1 MKLSIA
7 LIGISCIA
15 FHGHY
20 SVFAKDEVEEWSVD
34 QYTRNL
40 RTKKEKK
47 YPPSGFMLDPI
58 LKAKYN
64 CSITCAPCPIGCT
77 QVKCTDKPV
86 YIPPKSPMYMPDNL
100 LHRYFVSGVAPPYP
114 VTLPRNETGE
124 IAWFTETYLKKYPV
138 STKQSDTKYALTATE
153 KMLLKMSLPEWQE
166 ARAANK
172 YTCMDMVTASIKRA
186 LYLDD
191 VQKMG
196 QFMLM
201 NTFDWVGLAIKEAR
215 KYDRMAK
222 KHGTKKIA
230 PFYCYP
236 VPIKG
241 TLTTMDLPA
250 SNGWPALY
258 PFHGK
263 IDSDTVKLVKA
274 AHGVQFGL
282 TTIPPIAAGGSGW
295 MWESGLCMNPWGAD
309 LQTMGS
315 SAGSASAVASNIAAV
330 AITEDTGGSTNAPAV
345 RNHNFGY
352 DPPKFHY
359 PNGGNPSL
367 TVRNDQIGINARS
380 MDDIIAWD
388 KALLGTDAAHAKAA
402 AFVAG
407 MSNKDIRIG
416 CSNVHYNYNIMSPSK
431 TKKYAEA
438 VAILKAAG
446 ITFVDTCMND
456 SPYDTKLIP
465 RPYSNRIQHDE
476 LIYHIK
482 NNLGL
487 NLTSFEVMLNG
498 YYGFSRGTNV
508 IRSTFL
514 DGKGCDGVEGTGYNV
529 NKTVID
535 DYLGRVPAEMSN
547 LYNKYFDGYA
557 VDLMMGP
564 GDYCEHVTWSG
575 EMRGQCDGD
584 TADPK
589 FSYTNPASS
598 CFGLCHSLA
607 VTGGADKMFTKAK
620 FVVPIGL
627 TDTGSFFSLHFM
639 SRAGPKNYSV
649 PASQWVYDEE
659 GPKTWNLEEIYIV
672 KRLYSILA
680 AAGFKRADAPLNYI
694 DGFL

>member
-1 MKLSIA
+1 MKLSLA
-7 LIGISCIA
+7 LIGIISIA
-15 FHGHY
+15 FHGHS
-20 SVFAKDEVEEWSVD
+20 SVAAKDEVEEWSVD

-40 RTKKEKK
+40 RTKKVKK
-47 YPPSGFMLDPI
+47 YPPSGYMLDPVF
-58 LKAKYN
+58 KEKYN

-77 QVKCTDKPV
+77 QVKCADKPV
-86 YIPPKSPMYMPDNL
+86 YIPPKSEMYMPDNL
-100 LHRYFVSGVAPPYP
+100 LHRTFPGTQTPYP
-114 VTLPRNETGE
+114 VSLPRNATGE
-124 IAWFTETYLKKYPV
+124 LAWFTETYLKKLPV

-186 LYLDD
+186 LYMQE

-196 QFMLM
+196 QFMYH

-230 PFYCYP
+230 PMYCYP
-236 VPIKG
+236 TPIKG
-241 TLTTMDLPA
+241 TITTMDLPG

-258 PFHGK
+258 PYHGK
-263 IDSDTVKLVKA
+263 IDADIVKLMKA
-274 AHGVQFGL
+274 AHGVQFGA

-295 MWESGLCMNPWGAD
+295 MWESGLCLNPWGTD
-309 LQTMGS
+309 EQTGGS

-330 AITEDTGGSTNAPAV
+330 AITEDTGGSTNGPAV

-367 TVRNDQIGINARS
+367 TVRNDQIGLNARS
-380 MDDIIAWD
+380 IDDIIAWD
-388 KALLGTDAAHAKAA
+388 KAILGTDAAHAKAA
-402 AFVAG
+402 AYVAG
-407 MSNKDIRIG
+407 LSNKDIRIG
-416 CSNVHYNYNIMSPSK
+416 CSNVHYNYTIMTASK
-431 TKKYAEA
+431 TKKYNEA

-446 ITFVDTCMND
+446 ITFVDNCMND
-456 SPYDTKLIP
+456 NPYNTTLIK
-465 RPYSNRIQHDE
+465 RPYNNRIQHDE
-476 LIYHIK
+476 LAYHIK

-487 NLTSFEVMLNG
+487 NLTTFEVMLNG
-498 YYGFSRGTNV
+498 YYGLARTTNV

-547 LYNKYFDGYA
+547 LYNKYFDTYG

-564 GDYCEHVTWSG
+564 GDYCERSTWSG
-575 EMRGQCDGD
+575 DMKGTCEGIENPFFIPTSS
-584 TADPK
+584 TAGCTCYALGV
-589 FSYTNPASS
+589 S
-598 CFGLCHSLA
+598 
-607 VTGGADKMFTKAK
+607 GGADKMFTKAK

-627 TDTGSFFSLHFM
+627 TDTGSYFSLHFM
-639 SRAGPKNYSV
+639 SRAGPKNYNV